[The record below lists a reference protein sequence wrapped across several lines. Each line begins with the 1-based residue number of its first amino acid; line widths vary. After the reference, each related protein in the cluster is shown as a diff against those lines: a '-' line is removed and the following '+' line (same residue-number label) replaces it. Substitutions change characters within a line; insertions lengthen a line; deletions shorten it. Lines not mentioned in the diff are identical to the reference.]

1 MSCVTPK
8 DALRAFLAE
17 VIGGEPSLDQV
28 RGVALFDVERDST
41 IRAVNSFSTAAIAV
55 GGLPHFAERF
65 GTHASERIVLQFVYQ
80 YFRRVAAVRFDDQ
93 QFEKLWDDLVAEVQN
108 AVWTSRG
115 VANLRC
121 FQSDLNQI
129 DLGDGVTIR
138 GRSQSDLATLGF
150 DESVWQRISEDW
162 STPIAS
168 SFVLVAEHSFPK
180 QPDNLILGDSYNP
193 SVKAMR
199 AIQAMRL
206 AGAGSV
212 DVGPMWFGRS
222 ARFNVGFSG
231 TTSSGSAVPK
241 YGATFAWTDEVQRL
255 YGPLYDSLVRLEKDG
270 YGRSPGNLA
279 IALRSFAAA
288 YDRWPTFSDSQLLDL
303 ITSLEALLG
312 TESEIAFRLS
322 FRVAS
327 LIAKDGPQRSELLK
341 KIRGFYDTRSR
352 IVHGGTLGK
361 RHQDLLQRLEEL
373 QAIARR
379 LLRSFVEFAAEPK
392 EGYGKP
398 FWQEQLD
405 AALVDSNER
414 EKLRAVL
421 RL

>member
-108 AVWTSRG
+108 AVCTSRG

-212 DVGPMWFGRS
+212 DVGPMWFGR
-222 ARFNVGFSG
+222 
-231 TTSSGSAVPK
+231 
-241 YGATFAWTDEVQRL
+241 
-255 YGPLYDSLVRLEKDG
+255 
-270 YGRSPGNLA
+270 
-279 IALRSFAAA
+279 
-288 YDRWPTFSDSQLLDL
+288 
-303 ITSLEALLG
+303 
-312 TESEIAFRLS
+312 
-322 FRVAS
+322 
-327 LIAKDGPQRSELLK
+327 
-341 KIRGFYDTRSR
+341 
-352 IVHGGTLGK
+352 
-361 RHQDLLQRLEEL
+361 
-373 QAIARR
+373 
-379 LLRSFVEFAAEPK
+379 
-392 EGYGKP
+392 
-398 FWQEQLD
+398 
-405 AALVDSNER
+405 
-414 EKLRAVL
+414 
-421 RL
+421 